1 MRLFEK
7 YTKLLREDKLA
18 VPNVVSRFGLNFD
31 SELSNDQYDKLVS
44 TRRKFN
50 NRRVILSKDVKDI
63 SGYEV
68 DRLSRYTKVLPLR
81 VIEEIEKFITEF
93 NITDYNKKN

>member
-18 VPNVVSRFGLNFD
+18 IPYVVSRFGLNFD

-63 SGYEV
+63 S
-68 DRLSRYTKVLPLR
+68 
-81 VIEEIEKFITEF
+81 
-93 NITDYNKKN
+93 